1 MRIVVLDYSGHI
13 PQADLARSLAKRGHN
28 VRHMY
33 CSDYISGRGVVER
46 EATDPIDL
54 EFINISIK
62 KDFNRYNPLERLMH
76 ELTIAKEFWSKIQE
90 FNPDHTIFSN
100 VPLFAMS
107 RLAKK
112 MKNNN
117 CPYLFWWQDVYSIAI
132 GETFRKFGI
141 IAWPIKKYLISLE
154 KKILRSS
161 HSVVAISPN
170 FEPIFRSWKQ
180 DLKKFS
186 MYPNWTPINLF
197 SNKQPSPANKNKK
210 LAVYAGTL
218 GLKHRPEILI
228 QLADDPEFN
237 RIGGVVVVVSEGYG
251 REFLERAENKRQ
263 NIELYDFLPI
273 TELAQ
278 LFADASVLIAV
289 LDPAASSFSVPSK
302 VMSYLSAGKPIVAS
316 IDPNNASAKIL
327 KNTGAGIVISP
338 EATALEF
345 SEAVTK
351 IVSNPQIA
359 ISMSESGIKYA
370 EENFDSNVAAQFF
383 MKQINSYRLQNQVG
397 C

>member
-13 PQADLARSLAKRGHN
+13 PQADLARSLAKLGHN

-33 CSDYISGRGVVER
+33 CSDYISGRGAVER
-46 EATDPIDL
+46 ELTDPKDL
-54 EFINISIK
+54 EFLNISIK
-62 KDFNRYNPLERLMH
+62 KDFNRYNLIERLKH
-76 ELTIAKEFWSKIQE
+76 ELAISKEFWAKIQE

-107 RLAKK
+107 RLARK

-117 CPYLFWWQDVYSIAI
+117 CPYLYWWQDVYSIAI
-132 GETFRKFGI
+132 GEAFRKFGI
-141 IAWPIKKYLISLE
+141 LAWPIRKYLISLE
-154 KKILRSS
+154 RKILRES

-180 DLKKFS
+180 DLRKFS

-197 SNKQPSPANKNKK
+197 PNKQPSPANKNRK

-218 GLKHRPEILI
+218 GLKHRPELLL
-228 QLADDPEFN
+228 QLADDSEFKET
-237 RIGGVVVVVSEGYG
+237 GGVLIVVSQGYG
-251 REFLERAENKRQ
+251 REFLEKPENKRE
-263 NIELYDFLPI
+263 NIELRDFLPI
-273 TELAQ
+273 SDLAQ

-289 LDPAASSFSVPSK
+289 LEPVASTFSVPSK
-302 VMSYLSAGKPIVAS
+302 IMSYLSAGKPIVAS

-327 KNTGAGIVISP
+327 KDIGAGIVISP

-345 SEAVTK
+345 CKAVTK
-351 IVSNPQIA
+351 IILNPQIA
-359 ISMSESGIKYA
+359 ISMSESGVKYS
-370 EENFDSNVAAQFF
+370 EEYFDGNVAAQFF
-383 MKQINSYRLQNQVG
+383 LKQINGSSPLR
-397 C
+397 